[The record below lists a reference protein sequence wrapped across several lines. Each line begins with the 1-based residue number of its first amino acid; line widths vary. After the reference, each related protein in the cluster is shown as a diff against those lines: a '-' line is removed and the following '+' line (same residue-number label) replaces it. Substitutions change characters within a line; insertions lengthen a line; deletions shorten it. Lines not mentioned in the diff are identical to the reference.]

1 MIKCSIMNGL
11 AYAPIYIS
19 GTKRVVCVPNMEEIR
34 LATTVDKQSVMEVL
48 VDDQVVETRE
58 LETGRKHF
66 LNLAVFLDRGA
77 GEATS
82 GWGKSQPTKKE
93 PAREF
98 TIRYKNADAGSEVV
112 ATFDFKVAD
121 STAFKLGKLKHSVL
135 HDQTAHESDANP
147 NKPTW
152 PCWNCDS
159 VGRNR
164 RSTCDNCGAPKNH
177 PSSLKLHD

>member
-1 MIKCSIMNGL
+1 MIKCSVMNGL

-34 LATTVDKQSVMEVL
+34 LATTVDKKSVMEIL

-77 GEATS
+77 GE
-82 GWGKSQPTKKE
+82 TKGARKD
-93 PAREF
+93 PVREF
-98 TIRYKNADAGSEVV
+98 TILYKNADAGSEVV
-112 ATFDFKVAD
+112 ATFDFKATD
-121 STAFKLGKLKHSVL
+121 ATTFKLGKLKHTVL

-177 PSSLKLHD
+177 PSALKLHD